1 MARLNRVDRKGAD
14 VALFRQQHAQVI
26 VLGNEKGGT
35 GKSTTAMHVTVS
47 LMARG
52 HKVAV
57 IDLDPRQKTLTRYLE
72 NRRAYAERH
81 DPELSFPDSYVIEP
95 SALSVP
101 AERERDEAACLNQLV
116 DDLDAGNDFIVMDCP
131 GNDTHLARL
140 AHSLAS
146 TLITPVNDSFV
157 DLDLLGQVDA
167 DTYDVRQL
175 SLYSE
180 AVWEGRKRRA
190 LAGKRGLDW
199 LVLRN
204 RMSGTD
210 SYNKRR
216 VDRALRQL
224 QEKVAFR
231 YVPGLSE
238 RMIYRELFPQGLTLV
253 DYSHPARRRAMTMSH
268 LAARHELRALMDNL
282 RLQDDQGGALAEV
295 S

>member
-1 MARLNRVDRKGAD
+1 MVLSAEQCV
-14 VALFRQQHAQVI
+14 QVI

-47 LMARG
+47 LMEGG

-81 DPELSFPDSYVIEP
+81 EPHLGLPDVYVIEP
-95 SALSVP
+95 SSQPVMADR
-101 AERERDEAACLNQLV
+101 EREEATRLNELV
-116 DDLDAGNDFIVMDCP
+116 DLLGTLNEYIVIDCP
-131 GNDTHLARL
+131 GSDTHLSRV

-146 TLITPVNDSFV
+146 TLVTPLNDSFV
-157 DLDLLGQVDA
+157 DLDLLGRVDP
-167 DTYDVRQL
+167 DTYDVMQL

-180 AVWEGRKRRA
+180 AVWESRKQRA

-199 LVLRN
+199 VVLRN
-204 RMSGTD
+204 RMSATD
-210 SYNKRR
+210 SYNRRR

-231 YVPGLSE
+231 YVPGLTE
-238 RMIYRELFPQGLTLV
+238 RMIYRELFPKGLTLV
-253 DYSHPARRRAMTMSH
+253 DYAQPQRRASLTMSH
-268 LAARHELRALMDNL
+268 LAAREELRVLMANL
-282 RLQDDQGGALAEV
+282 RLGGDGERLARTL
-295 S
+295 